1 MTLKAT
7 IGCLQ
12 QKDRNMEKTLSKRDH
27 LAIQWRWYRNNE
39 LGRLARMYRATMRHW
54 DEIPPKS

>member
-1 MTLKAT
+1 
-7 IGCLQ
+7 
-12 QKDRNMEKTLSKRDH
+12 MEKTLSKRDH